1 MDIDELLAKVSDE
14 ALRSSLAAA
23 VEALKT
29 KPGDPPELAHLR
41 SEAKRLA
48 SQVKTLEAQAKAA
61 AEERDAIRKAHDM
74 ALISAELGAAS
85 GQAISADDIRAH
97 LGAGMTV
104 EGGKAYHMGA
114 DGVKVDAKTAV
125 AALLKAHPHL
135 AKPAAP
141 GEGGAGS
148 GIKQGDIGGSPT
160 PKKMSRN
167 DFLQL
172 SPEKQAAFLADR
184 EAVITQ

>member
-1 MDIDELLAKVSDE
+1 MDIDELLSKVADE
-14 ALRSSLAAA
+14 TLRSGLTAAIE
-23 VEALKT
+23 VLKA
-29 KPGDPPELAHLR
+29 KPGDSPELLQLR
-41 SEAKRLA
+41 GDAKRLA
-48 SQVKTLEAQAKAA
+48 AQVKTLEQQAKQT
-61 AEERDAIRKAHDM
+61 AEERDAIRKAHDQ

-97 LGAGMTV
+97 LGAGMSV
-104 EGGKAYHMGA
+104 ESGKVCYVGA

-148 GIKQGDIGGSPT
+148 GVKQGDIGGTPT

-172 SPEKQAAFLADR
+172 SPEKQSAFLADR